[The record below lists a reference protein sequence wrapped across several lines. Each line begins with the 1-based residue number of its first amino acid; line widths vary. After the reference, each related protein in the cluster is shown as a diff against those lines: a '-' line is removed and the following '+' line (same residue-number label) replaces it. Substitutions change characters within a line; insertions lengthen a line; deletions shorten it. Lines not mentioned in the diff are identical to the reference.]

1 MKPRSRLVSH
11 WWKVYYYGFFYHN
24 GQIAKAICN
33 IRSPGQDVR
42 YQLLTASNWKS
53 SPTPSEGP
61 QSQKEKEFQKFL
73 QLLEWPEPPNSTSFM
88 SSTSPK
94 TTECTLIDP
103 QTTYHVGELTK
114 VFIRARDHYGNPK
127 TYGGDYF
134 QAKLHSPGLKAG
146 VTGSITDHR
155 NGSYTVTFP
164 LPWPGICQISI
175 SLVHSSEAIAILKA
189 KRDTHDFKVYYFGF
203 FYRNGSMARAICNIR
218 PSGQDVCSYRDSNTK
233 EEWFCERPKGFPC
246 SAYLEH
252 STGGRY
258 ADYTSVQQEFLHS
271 SVTDQMISSA
281 LPTLNEDKWHSHV
294 CRNQDFPTP
303 ANVTSCLKGKIMYMF
318 GDSTLRQW
326 WAYLVM
332 FVPSLQRL
340 DLHVNYPPGPLLA
353 TDAEHGYLVQWRAH
367 QRPLFM
373 NRTRLQELRYIT
385 NELDN
390 IGGENE
396 GLVVVINCAAHF
408 ILFPVNVYLK
418 RIMGI
423 RDAVARL
430 LERSPHTKVI
440 IKSANTGF
448 LPPIGSNWLTWQLD
462 TLLRAVFSGLP
473 VTILDTWQMT
483 SCHRLPQNLHA
494 NNIIVKNMVD
504 LMLSFICPK

>member
-1 MKPRSRLVSH
+1 MLPSLTVLAKENIRGNLEFLPGCQSAHFHTSHTERITLVRSLIKPSKRRTFSIQDIARKLPIPRSL
-11 WWKVYYYGFFYHN
+11 F
-24 GQIAKAICN
+24 QAK
-33 IRSPGQDVR
+33 VR

-189 KRDTHDFKVYYFGF
+189 KRDTHDFKIIYYGF
-203 FYRNGSMARAICNIR
+203 FYHNGSMAKAFCNIR
-218 PSGQDVCSYRDSNTK
+218 PSGQDVCSYRDPNTE

-246 SAYLEH
+246 SAYLAH
-252 STGGRY
+252 SSGGRY

-271 SVTDQMISSA
+271 TA
-281 LPTLNEDKWHSHV
+281 
-294 CRNQDFPTP
+294 
-303 ANVTSCLKGKIMYMF
+303 
-318 GDSTLRQW
+318 
-326 WAYLVM
+326 
-332 FVPSLQRL
+332 LQRL
-340 DLHVNYPPGPLLA
+340 DLHVVYAVGPLLA

-367 QRPLFM
+367 QRPLNM
-373 NRTRLQELRYIT
+373 NRTRLQDLRYIA

-396 GLVVVINCAAHF
+396 GVVVVINCAAHF
-408 ILFPVNVYLK
+408 IFFPLKFYMK

-448 LPPIGSNWLTWQLD
+448 LPPIGSNWLTLQLD

-483 SCHRLPQNLHA
+483 SCHRLPQTVHPDR
-494 NNIIVKNMVD
+494 IIVKNMLD

>member
-1 MKPRSRLVSH
+1 
-11 WWKVYYYGFFYHN
+11 
-24 GQIAKAICN
+24 
-33 IRSPGQDVR
+33 VR
-42 YQLLTASNWKS
+42 YQLLTACNWKLP
-53 SPTPSEGP
+53 PTPSEGP
-61 QSQKEKEFQKFL
+61 RSQKQEDFQKFL
-73 QLLEWPEPPNSTSFM
+73 QLIEWPEPPNPTSFM

-103 QTTYHVGELTK
+103 RTTYHVGELTK
-114 VFIRARDHYGNPK
+114 VFIRAHDHHGHPK

-134 QAKLHSPGLKAG
+134 QAKLHSPELKAG

-155 NGSYTVTFP
+155 NGSYTATFP
-164 LPWPGICQISI
+164 LSWPGICQISI

-189 KRDTHDFKVYYFGF
+189 KRDTHDFKVIDHSNPFYF
-203 FYRNGSMARAICNIR
+203 I
-218 PSGQDVCSYRDSNTK
+218 QSYM
-233 EEWFCERPKGFPC
+233 
-246 SAYLEH
+246 
-252 STGGRY
+252 
-258 ADYTSVQQEFLHS
+258 QQ
-271 SVTDQMISSA
+271 
-281 LPTLNEDKWHSHV
+281 K
-294 CRNQDFPTP
+294 
-303 ANVTSCLKGKIMYMF
+303 SCLKGKVMYMF

-326 WAYLVM
+326 WEYLVK
-332 FVPSLQRL
+332 FIPSLQRL
-340 DLHVNYPPGPLLA
+340 DLHVVYAVGPLLA

-367 QRPLFM
+367 QRPLNM
-373 NRTRLQELRYIT
+373 NRTHLQDLRYIA

-408 ILFPVNVYLK
+408 IFFPLKFYMK

-448 LPPIGSNWLTWQLD
+448 LPPIGSNWLTFQLD

-483 SCHRLPQNLHA
+483 SCHRLPQTVHPDR
-494 NNIIVKNMVD
+494 IIVKNMLD